1 MIEAFGEKIKIKDWH
16 ECLAEAKRRYPP
28 SDEARRVLE
37 MSPEKLDE
45 YTKRL
50 LEKEAENFWDS
61 EKRLAYYRSH
71 GLVNCNDYPGGDAAF
86 ARDVLAGDQRDE
98 NCPFTFEL
106 KREDAYIC
114 KCLKNLRF
122 LPDLDFSRH
131 CHMHPKVVLAVEYV
145 YTYVCGYTIQGP
157 TPDYAEKIMSP
168 DSDWYNEKDDEPS
181 VVDYCPYPAFPAED
195 DE

>member
-1 MIEAFGEKIKIKDWH
+1 MIEAFGKVMYVKDWR
-16 ECLAEAKRRYPP
+16 ERLAEAKRRYPR
-28 SDEARRVLE
+28 SDEARKILQMNSKE
-37 MSPEKLDE
+37 LDE

-86 ARDVLAGDQRDE
+86 ARDVLAGDQREE

-122 LPDLDFSRH
+122 LPDLDFRRH
-131 CHMHPKVVLAVEYV
+131 CYMHPKVVLAVEYV

-157 TPDYAEKIMSP
+157 PPDYAEKIMSP
-168 DSDWYNEKDDEPS
+168 DSDWYNEKDEP
-181 VVDYCPYPAFPAED
+181 
-195 DE
+195 